1 MKKVLNIFGDIC
13 SDKWCNDDV
22 TPTEVSSQL
31 AGLTASDEL
40 EVNINCYGGEVF
52 AAVAIANMIANSP
65 AVKTFNVIGVC
76 ASAATMLFNASDK
89 VNIAKGAMMMYH
101 KPLTRITGNA
111 NDFRKQ
117 IEILDKIES
126 ENIISNLC
134 IRTNKPVEELS
145 DLISSEWWLTSD
157 EAVQNLGFFLSGSA
171 AIENTAKTK
180 QENIYKNY
188 LEKKK
193 ALSASNAFDLFI
205 NHKNSLKR

>member
-13 SDKWCNDDV
+13 SDKWCDEDV
-22 TPTEVSSQL
+22 TPTEVSTQL
-31 AGLTASDEL
+31 SGLTASDEL

-65 AVKTFNVIGVC
+65 AVKTFNVIGIC
-76 ASAATMLFNASDK
+76 ASAATILFNASDK
-89 VNIAKGAMMMYH
+89 VNISKGAMMMYH
-101 KPLTRITGNA
+101 KPLVVMRGNA

-134 IRTNKPVEELS
+134 IRTKKPADELS
-145 DLISSEWWLTSD
+145 TLIDNEWWLTSD
-157 EAVQNLGFFLSGSA
+157 EAIQNLGFVLSSST

-205 NHKNSLKR
+205 NHKNSLKQ